1 MKVIVETLG
10 TTILALSMMVY
21 NVQIEYIVKFQF
33 QITWEDLRK
42 IDVKVCIL

>member
-10 TTILALSMMVY
+10 STILALSMMVY
-21 NVQIEYIVKFQF
+21 DVQIEYIMKFQF
-33 QITWEDLRK
+33 QITLEDLLK